1 MSPKPA
7 TLILLGASVRGLP
20 VSEAPVLE
28 VCPHQTTGLPES
40 DEMAVEWDG
49 GWPLLFLD
57 NNRERPC
64 VLRGD
69 FAVVV
74 RFGGRYKGRWWCW
87 ASTNRA
93 VCGLIRILM

>member
-1 MSPKPA
+1 M
-7 TLILLGASVRGLP
+7 RGLP

-28 VCPHQTTGLPES
+28 VCSTSNDWSSES

-49 GWPLLFLD
+49 DEAFYSLD

-69 FAVVV
+69 PEVDVAALKAKDKLESEPA
-74 RFGGRYKGRWWCW
+74 YKPHPGEHAHPLRPDAQRC
-87 ASTNRA
+87 
-93 VCGLIRILM
+93 